1 MDKYAFKDHYPF
13 REKDSNKYDNG
24 VVAFLSGSY
33 GMAGAALFNLI
44 GAKSAGASYIHSYL
58 PASIYQIVA
67 VNEMSAVYHPYDDSR
82 KDIFD
87 EASFRK
93 AGAVCAGSGIDR
105 LKYKKEYLE
114 EMLKTVSVP
123 FIIDAGGLRL
133 LGEDRSLYSLNDKL
147 ILTPHLGEF
156 SALTQLSIEE
166 VLADRERIAVSFAR
180 NKNVIL
186 ILKGPQ
192 TLVVSPKGEVYMN
205 MTGNPALAQAGSGDV
220 LSGIICALC
229 ALYDDTYQ
237 ACIDAVWLHGYLAD
251 LAINKHAAETFDL
264 REYPVIADSFFFGL
278 KCDL

>member
-67 VNEMSAVYHPYDDSR
+67 VNEMSAVYQPYDD
-82 KDIFD
+82 
-87 EASFRK
+87 ASFRK

-156 SALTQLSIEE
+156 SALTQMSIEE
-166 VLADRERIAVSFAR
+166 ILADRERIAVSFAR